1 MAELELEP
9 LTGKKDTRW
18 RSTEYRQRAN
28 ELNYFWELAKEQL
41 PSNASPMSKKEMC
54 TAAEELQKHL
64 GVKSVAQLMRVSR
77 ETIAVRNK
85 AAKDAAEAACN

>member
-64 GVKSVAQLMRVSR
+64 GVKSVAQQKLLVINFSLLSAALAER
-77 ETIAVRNK
+77 K
-85 AAKDAAEAACN
+85 A